1 MVTAKRTQVEKVAKT
16 IIATNTLALKIE
28 TTNKFEKIKSLK
40 SAPTTDLSK
49 TVDV

>member
-1 MVTAKRTQVEKVAKT
+1 VENAKRTQVEKVAKT
-16 IIATNTLALKIE
+16 TLAINTEALKIE

-40 SAPTTDLSK
+40 SAPTTYLSK